1 MPIVGAAYLRCS
13 DPRQDKSIE
22 QQREEILRRAEADGV
37 VIPPENWFV
46 DEGLSGRSTRKRRA
60 YLDLIR
66 VAEVQRDARTEKRRA
81 QPQRID
87 RLYVWA
93 FSRLARNMF
102 DALRALAALDEADI
116 DVVSLTEPDAGD
128 RSFRKLIRPILAWLA
143 ERYSEELSRNVQRGM
158 RSQAER
164 GFWQYGNPPYG
175 YALEEGRLVVTDE
188 TRADFETVRRVFA
201 VYLEGRDGA
210 KRLAERLTAES
221 IRPPSRRD
229 CPRDRLGYAWRPK
242 HVLQILRNPVYC
254 GHIVHDGEV
263 VARGVHE
270 AAVSDEDFARV
281 AALRKLKERVKL
293 DGIGNGHHP
302 IHIGERGLFTPWLR
316 CGSCSGRI
324 RVTVGGRSGK
334 ADYFYYSC
342 ASRAE
347 NKATCPGLSIRTE
360 KLDEAVLAYIHDHV
374 LSPVNVQAL
383 IDRSLAD
390 LAEQPDDIAQQR
402 AAIEA
407 TIAELDRRIRL
418 VGHQVLDGILA
429 PSDAKALNAP
439 LLAQRETAQLRLAS
453 LPQRRELPTV
463 VDCDRFRAAVLEAW
477 TAKPLDDRRAALDR
491 LLDRITLGEAGAH
504 IEYRAKDE
512 PPAFRHQAPE
522 GPPYTPMSARVPSGS
537 FQVGSG
543 SAASRRGEVGRRCQS
558 SLSGS
563 PSGVAV
569 TKAGSTERLPSV
581 PVQGRMAPS

>member
-1 MPIVGAAYLRCS
+1 MLIGAAYLRCS

-22 QQREEILRRAEADGV
+22 QQRAEVQRRAEADGV
-37 VIPPENWFV
+37 TIPPENWFI

-66 VAEVQRDARTEKRRA
+66 TAEAQRDARAGKRRT
-81 QPQRID
+81 QPQPID

-102 DALRALAALDEADI
+102 DALRALAVLDEADI

-164 GFWQYGNPPYG
+164 GFWQYGTPPYG
-175 YALEEGRLVVTDE
+175 YVLEEGRLVVTDD
-188 TRADFETVRRVFA
+188 TRADFETVQDIYA
-201 VYLEGRDGA
+201 AYLEGRDGA
-210 KRLAERLTAES
+210 KRLAEKLTADGV
-221 IRPPSRRD
+221 RPPSRAD
-229 CPRDRLGYAWRPK
+229 QPRDRLGHAWRPK

-270 AAVSDEDFARV
+270 AAVSDEDFARS

-293 DGIGNGHHP
+293 EGTGNGHHP
-302 IHIGERGLFTPWLR
+302 IHLGERGLFTPWLR
-316 CGSCSGRI
+316 CGSCGGRI

-347 NKATCPGLSIRTE
+347 NKATCPGLSIRVE
-360 KLDEAVLAYIHDHV
+360 KLDDAVLAYIHEQV
-374 LSPVNVQAL
+374 LTPANVEAL
-383 IDRSLAD
+383 IERSLVD
-390 LAEQPDDIAQQR
+390 LAEQPDDLVQQR
-402 AAIEA
+402 ADLEA

-418 VGHQVLDGILA
+418 VGQQVVDGILA
-429 PSDAKALNAP
+429 PADAKALNAP
-439 LLAQRETAQLRLAS
+439 LLAQRETAQLRLAA
-453 LPQRRELPTV
+453 LPERRELPGA
-463 VDCDRFRAAVLEAW
+463 VDPDRFREAVLEAW
-477 TAKPLDDRRAALDR
+477 TARPLDDRRAALDR
-491 LLDRITLGEAGAH
+491 LLDRITLDEGGAH

-512 PPAFRHQAPE
+512 PPSFRHQAPQ
-522 GPPYTPMSARVPSGS
+522 GPPNAPMSAVVPSL
-537 FQVGSG
+537 
-543 SAASRRGEVGRRCQS
+543 
-558 SLSGS
+558 SLYPGS
-563 PSGVAV
+563 PASMQLLPAL
-569 TKAGSTERLPSV
+569 SDRSQSMPSV
-581 PVQGRMAPS
+581 ADVSV